1 MTYAVICI
9 DRPDTDNLRAQTR
22 LAHLEYINPHRPKMN
37 IGGVFLD
44 DAGVRRMWIMF
55 AIDLPSR
62 EAFMQEEPYNR
73 AGVFENVI
81 IRRIQVVYPETDP
94 SDDPSYFDDLL
105 AHIRR
110 AAQRG

>member
-1 MTYAVICI
+1 VICI
-9 DRPDTDNLRAQTR
+9 DRPDTENLHAQTR